1 MLGKSTRTLSWDT
14 SRSGIFTLTCVNSLE
29 WYSYSRAR
37 DVHSCERTTSF
48 RSFRWPTAM
57 QQNRIPKMHCPAEV
71 TNLMNDTTA
80 SRHPLNVSRL
90 DDPAIACA
98 VMMLHFPLKGNGDCL
113 KSTVRMLKNGE
124 RNNENNNMWGKA
136 DMDNLKRCLTWIFF
150 LHNQSLLQ

>member
-1 MLGKSTRTLSWDT
+1 
-14 SRSGIFTLTCVNSLE
+14 
-29 WYSYSRAR
+29 
-37 DVHSCERTTSF
+37 
-48 RSFRWPTAM
+48 M

-124 RNNENNNMWGKA
+124 RNNENNNM
-136 DMDNLKRCLTWIFF
+136 
-150 LHNQSLLQ
+150 